1 MIVLE
6 AIKPKL
12 PGCDVHSFEPT
23 WFEWEGLLFE
33 QGYEFGLFDGLNRY
47 YYRREEPSLRAP
59 LSYPANITD
68 GFKLVNGH
76 FFTTAAVA

>member
-1 MIVLE
+1 M
-6 AIKPKL
+6 
-12 PGCDVHSFEPT
+12 
-23 WFEWEGLLFE
+23 LFE